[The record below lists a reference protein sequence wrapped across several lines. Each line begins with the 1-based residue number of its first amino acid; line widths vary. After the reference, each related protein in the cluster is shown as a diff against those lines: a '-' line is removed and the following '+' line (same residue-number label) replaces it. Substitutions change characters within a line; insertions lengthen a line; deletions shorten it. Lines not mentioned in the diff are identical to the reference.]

1 MNVTL
6 YRNINAPEEVNK
18 ENGLT
23 QIGTA
28 ILFNE
33 IGEINILEPDLLMAY
48 DGNTNLLTANY
59 CFVDLFHRYYF
70 IRSLTL
76 TSARRL
82 IADCYV
88 DPLMSWK
95 TQLKECNVLVVRN
108 EFVGLNQIVD
118 TSYPINPGDKSIN
131 RIMLPGEIPA
141 NNAQFILTI
150 M

>member
-6 YRNINAPEEVNK
+6 FRNTSAPEVVNK

-23 QIGTA
+23 QIGSA

-33 IGEINILEPDLLMAY
+33 VGEINIINHTMLMAY

-59 CFVDLFHRYYF
+59 CYVDLFHRYYF

-95 TQLKECNVLVVRN
+95 TQLKECNVLVTRN

-141 NNAQFILTI
+141 NSQQFILTL